1 MADILARVS
10 EARTHYKAGV
20 EHYAAGRTEDA
31 IASYRRA
38 LALNDAMAMAWNGL
52 AMALAKGGD
61 LDGAVEAAQR
71 YVELDPDEPLA
82 HTSLSM
88 LYQQQG
94 RIPEAEQEKA
104 ISMQLQM
111 KAARRPT

>member
-1 MADILARVS
+1 MS
-10 EARTHYKAGV
+10 EARTHYKAGI
-20 EHYAAGRTEDA
+20 EHFAAGRTDGA
-31 IASYRRA
+31 IESYRKA

-52 AMALAKGGD
+52 AMALAKQGD
-61 LDGAVEAAQR
+61 LDAALEAAHR

-88 LYQQQG
+88 LYQQKG
-94 RIPEAEQEKA
+94 MIPEAEQEKA

-111 KAARRPT
+111 KQGAR